1 VPQNYTNV
9 DFFTKRDQITQVMS
23 KMVNE
28 VFQENYGELIMLVI
42 TDVQLDST
50 SEISVENQQASKQ
63 KAVTATQQQ
72 VIDVLLGEVSV
83 IQSNYTNQVAMIDAN
98 TTATTQIINATA
110 NSIGLSKILQA
121 EATGY

>member
-1 VPQNYTNV
+1 MPQNYTNV